1 MQGELIT
8 FRKMFGQSIAE
19 LSIIFKINMKGNLSI
34 IIPTKQIEAEK
45 SMYSLVHVEI
55 NYLLYSI

>member
-19 LSIIFKINMKGNLSI
+19 LSIIFKIYMKGNLSR

>member
-19 LSIIFKINMKGNLSI
+19 LSIIFKINMKGNLSRINTSLI
-34 IIPTKQIEAEK
+34 IKTGDKQKSTHPTC
-45 SMYSLVHVEI
+45 
-55 NYLLYSI
+55 